1 MEKIKFVQYGCGK
14 MSKYTVSYALKK
26 GYELVGAVDINEN
39 IIGKDIS
46 LILGGDDVGIKITS
60 ACDAKKMLIE
70 TKPDVCIITTMSLL
84 KDLKDILMLCAELGI
99 NAITTCEEA
108 FYPMASNP
116 ELTKKIDLLAK
127 QNNCTIT
134 GSGYQDV
141 FWGNLIYT
149 LAGAT
154 AEIKK
159 IKGSSSYN
167 VEDYGIALAQVHGAG
182 MPLDVFDEKIASIDR
197 MTKEE
202 RQKLIDS
209 GNYTPSYMWNVV
221 PWLAD
226 KFGFT
231 ITDMSQKCIPITHS
245 EDIHSSTLNMD
256 IKKGN
261 ATGMSAIVTAHTKQ
275 GVVIEAECI
284 GKVYAKGEV
293 DKNDWT
299 IYGQPD
305 TRVVITE
312 PNTVEL
318 TCASIVNRIPD
329 LLDSKP
335 GFVPTSQMGPLD
347 YIKRN

>member
-1 MEKIKFVQYGCGK
+1 MEKTKIVQYGCGK
-14 MSKYTVSYALKK
+14 MSKYTMRYAMEK
-26 GYELVGAVDINEN
+26 GYEIVGAVDINPN
-39 IIGKDIS
+39 LIGKDIS
-46 LILGGDDVGIKITS
+46 EIIACEETGVKIT
-60 ACDAKKMLIE
+60 AVDQAEELMRNV
-70 TKPDVCIITTMSLL
+70 KPDACIITTMSLI
-84 KDLKDILMLCAELGI
+84 KDLENVLMLCSKLGI

-116 ELTKKIDLLAK
+116 GLTQKIDSLAK

-154 AEIKK
+154 HKITK

-182 MPLDVFDEKIASIDR
+182 MTLDEFDEKVAAADKIS
-197 MTKEE
+197 TEE
-202 RQKLIDS
+202 RQKIIES
-209 GNYTPSYMWNVV
+209 GDYTPSYMWNVV

-231 ITDMSQKCIPITHS
+231 ITSMTQKCVPIVAR
-245 EDIHSSTLNMD
+245 EDIHSNTLNMD
-256 IKKGN
+256 IKVGM
-261 ATGMSAIVTAHTKQ
+261 ATGMSAVVTAQTAE
-275 GVVIEAECI
+275 GVEIEAECI
-284 GKVYAKGEV
+284 GKVYEPTEV

-299 IYGQPD
+299 IFGEPD

-312 PNTVEL
+312 PKTVEL

-329 LLDSKP
+329 LIKAP
-335 GFVPTSQMGPLD
+335 AGYVPTSKMGELK
-347 YIKRN
+347 Y